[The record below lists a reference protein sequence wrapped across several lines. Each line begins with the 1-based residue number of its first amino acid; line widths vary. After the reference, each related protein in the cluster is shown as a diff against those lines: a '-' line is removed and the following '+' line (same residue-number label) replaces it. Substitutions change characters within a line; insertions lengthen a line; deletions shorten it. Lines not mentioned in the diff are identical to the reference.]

1 MCGRVSS
8 FSIFVHSPVIGIG
21 FNPTLYSVE
30 EDSGVVV
37 FVVQNRNPD
46 MEREV
51 TVQFTTIEGTA
62 TGTIVALSNIV
73 ELPHNIILHNIAAC
87 I

>member
-1 MCGRVSS
+1 MYFG
-8 FSIFVHSPVIGIG
+8 FSNVHSPVVGIG
-21 FNPTLYSVE
+21 FDPTLYSVE

-37 FVVQNRNPD
+37 FVVVNRNPD

-62 TGTIVALSNIV
+62 IGTNY
-73 ELPHNIILHNIAAC
+73 ILLLY
-87 I
+87 

>member
-1 MCGRVSS
+1 MYFG
-8 FSIFVHSPVIGIG
+8 FSNTIPVVGIG

-37 FVVQNRNPD
+37 FVVENRNPD

-62 TGTIVALSNIV
+62 TGTNY
-73 ELPHNIILHNIAAC
+73 ILLL
-87 I
+87 